1 MPSQSLLD
9 RGIGVVG
16 FRSVS
21 SFGIRFIGFF
31 DSGFLEKTRRV
42 FQPDTFFLLCD
53 VSFIIRRRTKK
64 NVYLSYYL
72 PIVDGTVDY
81 FRRSQSRSPP
91 LTTPFRR

>member
-42 FQPDTFFLLCD
+42 FQPDTFFLFFC
-53 VSFIIRRRTKK
+53 VMRFFVARKK
-64 NVYLSYYL
+64 TCTYYL

>member
-21 SFGIRFIGFF
+21 SFGIRFSGFF
-31 DSGFLEKTRRV
+31 DSAFLEKTRRV

-53 VSFIIRRRTKK
+53 VSFISGVARKK
-64 NVYLSYYL
+64 TCTYY
-72 PIVDGTVDY
+72 P
-81 FRRSQSRSPP
+81 S
-91 LTTPFRR
+91 

>member
-21 SFGIRFIGFF
+21 SFGIRFSGFF
-31 DSGFLEKTRRV
+31 DSPFLEKTRHV
-42 FQPDTFFLLCD
+42 FFSQTRFFFS
-53 VSFIIRRRTKK
+53 VIARKK
-64 NVYLSYYL
+64 TCTDYL

>member
-21 SFGIRFIGFF
+21 SFGIRFSGFF
-31 DSGFLEKTRRV
+31 DSACLEKMRRV
-42 FQPDTFFLLCD
+42 FQPDISF
-53 VSFIIRRRTKK
+53 VRFII
-64 NVYLSYYL
+64 NLP
-72 PIVDGTVDY
+72 PIVDGTADY
-81 FRRSQSRSPP
+81 FRRSQSRFPP

>member
-21 SFGIRFIGFF
+21 SFGIRFSGFF
-31 DSGFLEKTRRV
+31 DSPFLEKTRRV

-53 VSFIIRRRTKK
+53 ALDHPASHEKKRVRTT
-64 NVYLSYYL
+64 YPS
-72 PIVDGTVDY
+72 
-81 FRRSQSRSPP
+81 
-91 LTTPFRR
+91 